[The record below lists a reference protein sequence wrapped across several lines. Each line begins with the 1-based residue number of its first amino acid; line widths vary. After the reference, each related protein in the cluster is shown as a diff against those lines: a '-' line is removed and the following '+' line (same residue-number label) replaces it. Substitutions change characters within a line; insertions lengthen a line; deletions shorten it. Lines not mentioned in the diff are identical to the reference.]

1 MAVSPLPVQDP
12 ASLQGLSLA
21 TILLAAGGN
30 ALMVP
35 RALWTRDWVWLS
47 GCMWGSL
54 LFGWA
59 QMLRCVGCDQSALGG
74 SAPPDVLHHPTVT
87 PRAALFVE
95 HQSLLTPQALVSG
108 N

>member
-59 QMLRCVGCDQSALGG
+59 QMLRCVG
-74 SAPPDVLHHPTVT
+74 APPDVLHHQTVT
-87 PRAALFVE
+87 RRAALFVE
-95 HQSLLTPQALVSG
+95 HQSLLTLQALYSG